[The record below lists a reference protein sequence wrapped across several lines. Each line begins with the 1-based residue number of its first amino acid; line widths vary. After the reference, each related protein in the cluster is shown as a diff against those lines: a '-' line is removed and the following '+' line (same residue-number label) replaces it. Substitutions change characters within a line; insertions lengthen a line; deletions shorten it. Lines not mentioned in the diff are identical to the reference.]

1 MGRDIRVESKHF
13 VYRGSKSSDL
23 LIAFDHFFSYFPR
36 YDVGDGM
43 FFAVNLSKKD
53 MKQVLDFVEK
63 GNVSNGRVYR
73 NADELIEQLNSIY
86 ICMTPNDIVEV
97 EMW

>member
-23 LIAFDHFFSYFPR
+23 LMAFDFFFSHFPR
-36 YDVGDGM
+36 YDIGDGM
-43 FFAVNLSKKD
+43 FFNVNLSKKE

-63 GNVSNGRVYR
+63 DVIHNSKVYR
-73 NADELIEQLNSIY
+73 DADELIEQLNNIY
-86 ICMTPNDIVEV
+86 IRMMPDDIVEV
-97 EMW
+97 EIW